1 MWRGVRLLPSQLLT
15 ERSPWMTPATLPCGP
30 GQVCVC
36 VCKSERMRVCPER
49 GRPCFNPPQPPDD
62 YPLSTPSSSPS
73 FSSSSSSCLLVL
85 PNLFILHNSPSKSV
99 LLRLVALMTRG
110 HQQRDALSSASVLQR
125 CDLILHARPY
135 QRFQTVRQL
144 CSVVLACGAHMCVSV
159 VFAMGLWLP
168 NACSV

>member
-1 MWRGVRLLPSQLLT
+1 
-15 ERSPWMTPATLPCGP
+15 
-30 GQVCVC
+30 
-36 VCKSERMRVCPER
+36 MRVCPER

-159 VFAMGLWLP
+159 VFAMVGQYQRWYVCTGHGI
-168 NACSV
+168 AIICSRPVSEMVSLSQYRSDAVSGPDTA